1 MADLA
6 PLRRRVAARQGV
18 VTRRESA
25 LAELQG
31 QRRRA
36 RSPARRRDLDGQVEE
51 ARRALA
57 ADRRALAAL
66 RRELRELREE
76 PEAIG
81 PEAMVE
87 EALPFDAPPPPPPS
101 DPYEGRVLSEGGGVG
116 ALPSGL
122 SHGLIWVPEARR
134 PMDLDQWDPDT
145 DTYTTTVGIVAD
157 HSAEAWT
164 AQLESLLTRLAPHPD
179 AWAGRLRIQLAWYDP
194 EGGSGGGGPGAD
206 DSDAYEVGDAS
217 APPAGVGYFPAG
229 GSLREG
235 GGTSRTLTGWTRT
248 PGKLLEILDLAGE
261 RLIDDDWEIVD
272 VVLEL
277 LWIPGAPGPLPGP
290 LPKGEVTE

>member
-122 SHGLIWVPEARR
+122 SHGLIWVDPPRAEDPRSGEWFLDRSPE
-134 PMDLDQWDPDT
+134 
-145 DTYTTTVGIVAD
+145 G
-157 HSAEAWT
+157 WT
-164 AQLESLLTRLAPHPD
+164 RGLEGLLTRLAPHPD
-179 AWAGRLRIQLAWYDP
+179 AWAGRLRIQLVWYDP

-206 DSDAYEVGDAS
+206 DSDAYEIGDVS
-217 APPAGVGYFPAG
+217 GPPAGVGYFPAAPL
-229 GSLREG
+229 GSSFQ
-235 GGTSRTLTGWTRT
+235 THKTLTGWTRT
-248 PGKLLEILDLAGE
+248 PGKLLEIMDLVGE
-261 RLIDDDWEIVD
+261 RLEKAEWELD
-272 VVLEL
+272 GVVLEL
-277 LWIPGAPGPLPGP
+277 LWLPGAPGPLPGP

>member
-1 MADLA
+1 MADALA
-6 PLRRRVAARQGV
+6 SLRRRVAARQGV
-18 VTRRESA
+18 VTRREAA
-25 LAELQG
+25 LADLQG

-36 RSPARRRDLDGQVEE
+36 RSPSRRRDLDGQIED

-66 RRELRELREE
+66 RRELRELREA
-76 PEAIG
+76 P
-81 PEAMVE
+81 PSV
-87 EALPFDAPPPPPPS
+87 PPPPPPPPPPLPPS
-101 DPYEGRVLSEGGGVG
+101 DPYEGRVLLEGGGVG
-116 ALPSGL
+116 VLPSGM

-164 AQLESLLTRLAPHPD
+164 EQLEALLDRLAPHPA
-179 AWAGRLRIQLAWYDP
+179 AWAGRLRVQLAWYDP

-217 APPAGVGYFPAG
+217 APPAGVGYFPPG

-235 GGTSRTLTGWTRT
+235 GGTSRTVTGWTRT
-248 PGKLLEILDLAGE
+248 HGKLLEVMDLVGE
-261 RLIDDDWEIVD
+261 RLTDDEWEIVD

-277 LWIPGAPGPLPGP
+277 LWLPGAPGPLPGP
-290 LPKGEVTE
+290 LPRGEVTEP